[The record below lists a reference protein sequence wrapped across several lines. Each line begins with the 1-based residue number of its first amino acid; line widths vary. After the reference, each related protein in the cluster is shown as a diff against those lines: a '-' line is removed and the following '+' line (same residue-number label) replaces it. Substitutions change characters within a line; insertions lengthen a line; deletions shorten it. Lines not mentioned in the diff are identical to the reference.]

1 MIGQPPNPAMP
12 KTAVG
17 PLLYYGFCASAAAM
31 VLAGIFLWLQRSLED
46 GVFAF
51 LLTLMFPITL
61 LPWILSGSDRR
72 RA

>member
-1 MIGQPPNPAMP
+1 MIGLPTHSVAT
-12 KTAVG
+12 KAAVG
-17 PLLYYGFCASAAAM
+17 PLLYCGLCVASIAM
-31 VLAGIFLWLQRSLED
+31 VLTGIFLWLQRSLED

-61 LPWILSGSDRR
+61 LPWILPGSDRR